1 MSRSILTPV
10 LAPTFVLL
18 LALAGCAT
26 GPKSPDAT
34 GLAWVPRSKANVVS
48 NQHVSTV
55 VRFVP
60 GLRRPALGDP
70 QALAGFLATYKVQV
84 GDEISVTGG
93 SAAQRLAVVRELA
106 RLGLPGAE
114 DVQTEPAASAPV
126 LVVVDRYTATV
137 PGCPDWSKPQS
148 ADFGNTVD
156 SNFGCASAYD
166 LGQMVADPHDLLR
179 GRDLGPGDAAEQE
192 VGIDKYEQGQ
202 VSATPATTTT
212 TSTATTQPSSNS
224 SGTGTTQ

>member
-10 LAPTFVLL
+10 LALAL
-18 LALAGCAT
+18 AALAGCAT

-48 NQHVSTV
+48 HQHVSTV

-60 GLRRPALGDP
+60 GLRRSTIGDP
-70 QALAGFLATYKVQV
+70 QALAGFLATYRVEP
-84 GDEISVTGG
+84 GDEVSVTGG

-106 RLGLPGAE
+106 RLGLPGARNTP
-114 DVQTEPAASAPV
+114 DQPAASPAPV
-126 LVVVDRYTATV
+126 LVVVDRYSATV
-137 PGCPDWSKPQS
+137 PNCPDWSKPQS
-148 ADFGNTVD
+148 ADFGNTID
-156 SNFGCASAYD
+156 SNFGCANAYD
-166 LGQMVADPHDLLR
+166 LGQMVADPHDLLE
-179 GRDLGPGDAAEQE
+179 GRRLGPGDAAAQE

-202 VSATPATTTT
+202 PAAAPATTA
-212 TSTATTQPSSNS
+212 TAGAAMAQPSSNT